1 MTRTSKRFI
10 CILLSVFLLIATL
23 PITVSVSATGTVIE
37 VSTAQQLTDA
47 CSTINSNGG
56 EYTISLQADITG
68 YVTVNNETAV
78 VTLVGNG
85 HTLTQPTAVVNV
97 IKGTLNLGD
106 GNSALTLKSEGTQ
119 GDEPGIIY
127 VWGEN
132 AVCNMYDKVT
142 VTGRKNN
149 NYFGGG
155 ATVGPGTFHMYGG
168 TITDCG
174 VDGGS
179 VCFGGGVAAIGGGK
193 FIMDGGLITNC
204 YVKNAYHGENGYT
217 GGAEINGAGGG
228 VVVVNGGSFEMN
240 GGEISNCESDFGG
253 GAALLISYEEIMNY
267 YNTYGVNFGYTQNII
282 TINDGTIKDNSAAFL
297 GGGVFSSGYYY
308 TNNPA
313 LATNNPPIGYN
324 AKTGTYINGGNIS
337 ENSASE
343 GGGVFVSAM
352 NTTDTQK
359 TLIHGA
365 TISKNTAEQGAGIEA
380 ALNWLQAD
388 IDGCTITDNIA
399 SANGGGIMLQGN
411 KKSNGTQLK
420 NSVITGNKSGD
431 RGAGVYYDDKSKLT
445 ISGANTIQNNTLN
458 GVDNNLNIYSKD
470 YPVYVGGALTG
481 SQIGLSDPRLWDDG
495 LEDVDPAAESEIHLT
510 SGYSQY
516 NTASPVEVFTSDH
529 NGWFAAMSD
538 VTTNE
543 VRLVR
548 RPPEYLD
555 KVTFTKTY
563 QGKTGYSDAG
573 TVVIPDGKLT
583 ENITFS
589 ITPYKSFNREVGKTD
604 IPAFGEAS
612 YTITVDGNEA
622 DELAVNLPDFT
633 GLGVGDYWYEVKE
646 TAGNTAGVSYDSNTY
661 YLHVV
666 VSHEDVAHP
675 DAYGISQVTLHKTAP
690 ADDGTYTNN
699 ADDKTQ
705 GFTNQFSSGS
715 LTVTKK
721 IDGTFADRTKKFD
734 IVVTLTAPEG
744 KTVTGPITYSGTETI
759 AGGWTGSKTVTLS
772 LGLNE
777 SVTFTNIPD
786 GVTYT
791 VKENDYS
798 SDGYEIPT
806 YTFDNASETGDTV
819 LTGSDWSGVYASGSI
834 SDSADTVTVKNK
846 KDATIDVGVITEN
859 APFVVVILL
868 VIGLAVFM
876 IIKRRRSI
884 EE

>member
-1 MTRTSKRFI
+1 MTRTSKRLF
-10 CILLSVFLLIATL
+10 CILLSVFLLIAAL
-23 PITVSVSATGTVIE
+23 PITVSVSAAGTVIE

-56 EYTISLQADITG
+56 EYTISLQEDITG
-68 YVTVNNETAV
+68 YVTVDNETAV

-85 HTLTQPTAVVNV
+85 HTLTQSTAVINV
-97 IKGTLNLGD
+97 LKGTLNLGD
-106 GNSALTLKSEGTQ
+106 ENSALTLKSEGTQ

-127 VWGEN
+127 VYGEN

-179 VCFGGGVAAIGGGK
+179 VCFGGGVASINGGT
-193 FIMDGGLITNC
+193 FIMDGGKITECTVSTTYTPDNP
-204 YVKNAYHGENGYT
+204 AYAVGM
-217 GGAEINGAGGG
+217 GGG
-228 VVVVNGGSFEMN
+228 VFVSSGSTFIMN
-240 GGEISNCESDFGG
+240 GGEISNNSASSYGG
-253 GAALLISYEEIMNY
+253 GVAVVISLAELQDYGWGKLYSHVEINGGKITGNEAILGAGVFASGYYSCIAYGMLAPTPGAGAPENPGLFVNGGEISANHALQEGGGILAVCIKPDPFKVQVHNA
-267 YNTYGVNFGYTQNII
+267 
-282 TINDGTIKDNSAAFL
+282 TIKDNIAEVN
-297 GGGVFSSGYYY
+297 GGGVEVTAQY
-308 TNNPA
+308 TE
-313 LATNNPPIGYN
+313 L
-324 AKTGTYINGGNIS
+324 
-337 ENSASE
+337 
-343 GGGVFVSAM
+343 
-352 NTTDTQK
+352 
-359 TLIHGA
+359 
-365 TISKNTAEQGAGIEA
+365 
-380 ALNWLQAD
+380 D
-388 IDGCTITDNIA
+388 IDRCTITGNKTV
-399 SANGGGIMLQGN
+399 SGVGGGIALLGN
-411 KKSNGTQLK
+411 SDGNGTTLK
-420 NSVITGNKSGD
+420 NSTITGNKSGN
-431 RGAGVYYDDKSKLT
+431 RGAGVYYDGNSKLT
-445 ISGANTIQNNTLN
+445 ISGANIIQNNTFNDSL
-458 GVDNNLNIYSKD
+458 NNLNIYSKD
-470 YPVYVGGALTG
+470 HPVYVGGALTG
-481 SQIGLSDPRLWDDG
+481 SQIGLSDPLLWDDD
-495 LEDVDPAAESEIHLT
+495 LDDVDPAAESEIHLT
-510 SGYSQY
+510 SGYSDY
-516 NTASPVEVFTSDH
+516 NSGNPFEVFTSDH
-529 NGWFAAMSD
+529 NGWNADMSD

-548 RPPEYLD
+548 RPPDYLD

-563 QGKTGYSDAG
+563 KGKTGYSDAG

-583 ENITFS
+583 EDITFS

-604 IPAFGEAS
+604 IPAFAETS

-622 DELAVNLPDFT
+622 DELEVALPDFSDM
-633 GLGVGDYWYEVKE
+633 GVGDYWYEVKE
-646 TAGNTAGVSYDSNTY
+646 TAGSTAGVAYDSNKY

-675 DAYGISQVTLHKTAP
+675 DDYGISQVTLHKTAP

-705 GFTNQFSSGS
+705 GFTNKFSSGS

-759 AGGWTGSKTVTLS
+759 AGGWTGSKEITLS

-846 KDATIDVGVITEN
+846 KDATIDVGVVIES
-859 APFVVVILL
+859 APFVIIILL

-876 IIKRRRSI
+876 IIKRRRRI
-884 EE
+884 ED